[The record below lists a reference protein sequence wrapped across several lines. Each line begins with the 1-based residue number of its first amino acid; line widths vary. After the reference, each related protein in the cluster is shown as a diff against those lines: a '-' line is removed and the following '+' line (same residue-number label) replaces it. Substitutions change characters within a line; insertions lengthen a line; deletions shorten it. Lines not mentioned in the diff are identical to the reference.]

1 MPQLRAEQLDAHLAR
16 ALAPLYVLHGDEP
29 LLSIE
34 AADAIRS
41 RARAAGHAEREV
53 LTVERGFDWGRL
65 AASAASMSLFASG
78 RLIELRLPSGKPGAD
93 GAAAIER
100 YCAALQPDVV
110 TLVSLPRLDRASQ
123 GARWF
128 EALSGAGVV
137 VNVFPIER
145 RQLPLWIGARLARQ
159 RQHAGEATLAFIAT
173 CVEGNLLAAHQEI
186 QKLGLL
192 YPEGELGFEQVRDA
206 VLDVARF
213 EVAQLSEAMLSG
225 DKARLARVLA
235 GLAGEGEPAPRVL
248 WVMAEDVR
256 AVTRLHRGLAEG
268 RSAADLYREFRIW
281 GDARQRL
288 VGAAARRM
296 TREALEAALA
306 HAAAIDRTIKGL
318 AKGDAWDALLRLGL
332 RFA

>member
-1 MPQLRAEQLDAHLAR
+1 MLQLRAEQLDAHLAR
-16 ALAPLYVLHGDEP
+16 ALAPLYVIHGDEP
-29 LLSIE
+29 LLSME

-41 RARAAGHAEREV
+41 KARAAGHAEREV
-53 LTVERGFDWGRL
+53 HTVDRGFDWSRL

-78 RLIELRLPSGKPGAD
+78 KVVELRIPSGKPGAD

-100 YCAALQPDVV
+100 YCARLPPDAVTVV
-110 TLVSLPRLDRASQ
+110 SVPRLDRASQ
-123 GARWF
+123 STRWF

-137 VNVFPIER
+137 VNVFQVDR
-145 RQLPLWIGARLARQ
+145 RQLALWIGARLARQ
-159 RQHAGEATLAFIAT
+159 RQRAGETALAFLAA

-186 QKLGLL
+186 QKLALL
-192 YPEGELGFEQVRDA
+192 HPEGELTFEQVRDA

-213 EVAQLSEAMLSG
+213 EVAQLSEALLAG

-256 AVTRLHRGLAEG
+256 AVARVHNGLAAG
-268 RSAADLYREFRIW
+268 RNAAELYRDFRIW
-281 GDARQRL
+281 GEGRQRL

-296 TREALEAALA
+296 TRGELEAAIA
-306 HAAAIDRTIKGL
+306 HAAAVDRIIKGL
-318 AKGDAWDALLRLGL
+318 DKGDAWDELLRLGL
-332 RFA
+332 RLA

>member
-1 MPQLRAEQLDAHLAR
+1 MLQVRAEQLDAHLAR
-16 ALAPLYVLHGDEP
+16 ALAPLYVIHGDEP
-29 LLSIE
+29 LLAME

-41 RARAAGHAEREV
+41 KARAAGHAEREV
-53 LTVERGFDWGRL
+53 HTVDRGFDWSRL

-78 RLIELRLPSGKPGAD
+78 KVVELRIPSGKPGAD

-100 YCAALQPDVV
+100 YCARLPPDAV

-128 EALSGAGVV
+128 ERLSGAGVL
-137 VNVFPIER
+137 VNVFPVDR
-145 RQLPLWIGARLARQ
+145 RQLALWIGARLARQ
-159 RQHAGEATLAFIAT
+159 RQRAGEAALAFLAA

-186 QKLGLL
+186 QKLALL
-192 YPEGELGFEQVRDA
+192 HPEGELAFEQVRDA

-213 EVAQLSEAMLSG
+213 EVAQLSEALLAG

-256 AVTRLHRGLAEG
+256 AVTRVHNGLAEG
-268 RSAADLYREFRIW
+268 RNAAELYRDFRIW
-281 GDARQRL
+281 GEARQRL

-296 TREALEAALA
+296 TRGELEAALT
-306 HAAAIDRTIKGL
+306 HAAAVDRIIKGL
-318 AKGDAWDALLRLGL
+318 DKGDAWDELLRLGL
-332 RFA
+332 RLA